1 MNTPLISSPFKL
13 RLRNRG
19 IKPEDSHLPRK
30 KITKRTTS
38 STAAVPRGVNKRRR
52 ALDDESSRES
62 IEREQSP
69 EPSSE
74 TEEEEKENMLDLN
87 ASREQREAEQEE
99 QGPRTP
105 KRLRLAPE
113 ILPMG
118 LERSDFHALHLQH
131 QISSQPLFYP
141 SSSSSQSFPSHHQ
154 YQYQYPQQ
162 QAQDEDREE
171 EWTTEEDRLL
181 VELVLEKLKLSKS
194 EWQDCARSLGR
205 DRGSVGK
212 RWKSLMA
219 GGDIGLKG
227 RLRNGGSSTSKR
239 RGIYGSWR

>member
-19 IKPEDSHLPRK
+19 IKPEDSNLTPRK
-30 KITKRTTS
+30 KITKR
-38 STAAVPRGVNKRRR
+38 AAVAPRGVNKRRR
-52 ALDDESSRES
+52 ALDDDLSRES
-62 IEREQSP
+62 IEQSP
-69 EPSSE
+69 EPDA
-74 TEEEEKENMLDLN
+74 TEDEKENMLAHQPRD
-87 ASREQREAEQEE
+87 EE
-99 QGPRTP
+99 EEGPRTP

-113 ILPMG
+113 ILPLG
-118 LERSDFHALHLQH
+118 LDRSDFHALHLQH
-131 QISSQPLFYP
+131 QLSSEPLFYP
-141 SSSSSQSFPSHHQ
+141 SSSTTSNQFSPHQ
-154 YQYQYPQQ
+154 HQQYYQQ
-162 QAQDEDREE
+162 QQQQKQQNQDEERNE

-194 EWQDCARSLGR
+194 EWQDCARSLGK

-219 GGDIGLKG
+219 NGDVGLKG
-227 RLRNGGSSTSKR
+227 RLRGGGSKR